1 MELILEP
8 KKEDFVVKEY
18 YDANMIRKQKIMAH
32 VHVCMHISENQLFLI
47 FFSYFDHKFYYVNI
61 WVKNVFKY
69 IITYRDPN
77 PIKIIISLSIISMEI
92 NTLRSNIVFNDVII
106 LSIHFS
112 ANYLKSMHL
121 LITLGF

>member
-69 IITYRDPN
+69 I
-77 PIKIIISLSIISMEI
+77 L
-92 NTLRSNIVFNDVII
+92 
-106 LSIHFS
+106 
-112 ANYLKSMHL
+112 L
-121 LITLGF
+121 LIAIQILLKLLFHYQLFQWK